1 VSAQETAMMKEAAN
15 AGATAQPAAVTPTGP
30 NEPPR
35 SDQPSTAPLQMTA
48 PAGGTGVGVS
58 IVSAP
63 NGEAAAP
70 ATGSGNGNASP
81 LVKSVGPTDSTLP
94 AADKPAE
101 APDQVND
108 IRQGTGQT
116 QTAATEKKKKTKA
129 DLDEQSSS
137 KKKKKKGLG
146 KLNPF

>member
-1 VSAQETAMMKEAAN
+1 MMKEAAN

-48 PAGGTGVGVS
+48 PAGGTSLGVS
-58 IVSAP
+58 IVNAP
-63 NGEAAAP
+63 NGDAAAP
-70 ATGSGNGNASP
+70 ATGSGNEAPAAGNGNASP